1 MVWVVSG
8 EVSSLIL
15 NRMDRNINIT
25 GGATRTDYDSLG
37 LSEVGNGKG
46 GKGVRLSTATPS
58 VKPKRTPLRGRRRK
72 GEGGKDGYVQQTIL
86 KFINLEENVLGE
98 NSIPKKGPAVNKIL
112 GINTEIFEGGAG
124 GGGEFLEVW
133 GAITRKRN
141 RSGGGGG
148 VGTPEKIRRRDI

>member
-1 MVWVVSG
+1 MTTTVPRMGSG
-8 EVSSLIL
+8 VGVEDSSLIL
-15 NRMDRNINIT
+15 NRMDRNITIT

-86 KFINLEENVLGE
+86 KFINLEENILGE
-98 NSIPKKGPAVNKIL
+98 NFVPKKGPAVNKIL
-112 GINTEIFEGGAG
+112 GINTEIFEGGPVEG
-124 GGGEFLEVW
+124 VSFWRYGVQLQEKE
-133 GAITRKRN
+133 IDQ
-141 RSGGGGG
+141 G
-148 VGTPEKIRRRDI
+148 VGEV